1 MPGPP
6 PKPAARRQRG
16 RRRND
21 FGLVRAASKPP
32 TMPRGLCRQA
42 QDAWSG
48 YWTDVVSGVMR
59 RSDAP
64 IVLRWIKNLD
74 RYHRLIGEAD
84 KSPLVVGSAGQL
96 RASPLYDLAF
106 RIETSIRCDEQQLG
120 IGPLNRLRL
129 GVALGESA
137 KSLAELNAEAEDD
150 AEGDDDIR
158 VALISSARTPK
169 DG

>member
-74 RYHRLIGEAD
+74 RYHRLIGE
-84 KSPLVVGSAGQL
+84 STYFLTG
-96 RASPLYDLAF
+96 
-106 RIETSIRCDEQQLG
+106 TDEQLFE
-120 IGPLNRLRL
+120 PLKGQAL
-129 GVALGESA
+129 GVRVDASRLVPLES
-137 KSLAELNAEAEDD
+137 
-150 AEGDDDIR
+150 
-158 VALISSARTPK
+158 
-169 DG
+169 